1 MKQGFWKTV
10 DDVINHSDIILYV
23 LDARFP
29 QESRNRDIESMVK
42 TKGRRLLYVFNKSDL
57 LGKQELK
64 VPQDMRPYSIVS
76 GKFGY
81 GIPRMRGMLKSMTS
95 KKIDKPKVG
104 VVGYPNVGK
113 SSIIN
118 RLKGR
123 GTLRVSV
130 LPGFTRGKQFVNTTH
145 FFLIDT
151 PGVIPRNEKDDIKHM
166 KMVSKPF
173 DQEDAELVVHQF
185 FEEYPGLIEDYFGVQ
200 TGEDHDETLT
210 SIAKK
215 MNWIRKG
222 NEPDLMRTAK
232 TILQLWQ
239 EAKITPGK
247 RGKQRHIGED

>member
-1 MKQGFWKTV
+1 MKQGFWRTV
-10 DDVINHSDIILYV
+10 DEVLNRSDIILYV
-23 LDARFP
+23 LDSRFP
-29 QESRNRDIESMVK
+29 QESRNRDIEKMVK
-42 TKGRRLLYVFNKSDL
+42 TKGRRLLYVFNKADL

-64 VPQDMRPYSIVS
+64 VPQDMRPYSIIS

-81 GIPRMRGMLKSMTS
+81 GIPKMKGMLKSMAP
-95 KKIDKPKVG
+95 KREGKPVVG

-118 RLKGR
+118 RLKGY
-123 GTLRVSV
+123 GTVRVSS
-130 LPGFTRGKQFVNTTH
+130 LPGFTRGKQYITTTH

-151 PGVIPRNEKDDIKHM
+151 PGVIPRNETDDIKHM

-173 DQEDAELVVHQF
+173 DKEDPELVVHQF
-185 FEEYPGLIEDYFGVQ
+185 FEEYPGLIEDYYGVEK
-200 TGEDHDETLT
+200 GEDHDETLT

-222 NEPDLMRTAK
+222 NEPDLIRTAK

-247 RGKQRHIGED
+247 RGKQRHI